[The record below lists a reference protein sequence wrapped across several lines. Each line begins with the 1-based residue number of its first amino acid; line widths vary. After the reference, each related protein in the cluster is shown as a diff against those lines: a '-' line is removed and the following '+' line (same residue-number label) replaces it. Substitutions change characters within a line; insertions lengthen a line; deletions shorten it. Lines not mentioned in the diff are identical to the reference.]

1 VYVYIQIFTYLHN
14 ITLYYTMLHGAS
26 FDMNKPIVS
35 FTMSSETKRKWDK
48 IDPNFN
54 KSKLVE
60 SLIIEFLK
68 KQKRGSRK

>member
-1 VYVYIQIFTYLHN
+1 
-14 ITLYYTMLHGAS
+14 MLHGAS